1 MYADMRLT
9 IDIIKIIG
17 GTRKSKNRV
26 KKIDGAIYEY
36 YKKHELENIKK
47 EWSKLGLSECL
58 MRILRQTVNAYYRK
72 EYAVTVIVLS
82 TQWEDIIC
90 KKAHDN
96 GRKTTKTTKKYFSKL
111 LARNGYTMIFK
122 SYYDDYIMYN
132 CNSSK
137 DTIVDVP
144 GRHSA
149 AHGFYASYPTRKAAL
164 NAILFT
170 HFLLKLE
177 PLEEDKTNG

>member
-1 MYADMRLT
+1 M
-9 IDIIKIIG
+9 G
-17 GTRKSKNRV
+17 
-26 KKIDGAIYEY
+26 E
-36 YKKHELENIKK
+36 
-47 EWSKLGLSECL
+47 
-58 MRILRQTVNAYYRK
+58 RQQRQQRS
-72 EYAVTVIVLS
+72 I
-82 TQWEDIIC
+82 
-90 KKAHDN
+90 
-96 GRKTTKTTKKYFSKL
+96 FSKL